1 MKKIL
6 ALLAVVTF
14 LYGGT
19 AFSQDRDRYALERKL
34 RKLERQVQDLV
45 NRVRDVEDINVN
57 LEDRIIDLERGG
69 VDRGEWICKIETT
82 FKTYSAVGR
91 SRAVAEENVIK
102 KCNKDTLSSN
112 CRNATCSN

>member
-34 RKLERQVQDLV
+34 R
-45 NRVRDVEDINVN
+45 N
-57 LEDRIIDLERGG
+57 LIFL
-69 VDRGEWICKIETT
+69 GE
-82 FKTYSAVGR
+82 
-91 SRAVAEENVIK
+91 IK
-102 KCNKDTLSSN
+102 
-112 CRNATCSN
+112 

>member
-14 LYGGT
+14 FYGGMGF
-19 AFSQDRDRYALERKL
+19 AQDRDLYSLERKL
-34 RKLERQVQDLV
+34 RKLERQVQDLA
-45 NRVRDVEDINVN
+45 NKVRDVEDINMN
-57 LEDRIIDLERGG
+57 LEDRIVDLERSGG
-69 VDRGEWICKIETT
+69 NRGEWICKIETT

-91 SRAVAEENVIK
+91 SRAVAEDNVIK

>member
-1 MKKIL
+1 MKFSKVFNPNAVPVQKTNSPSNGLGKKIK
-6 ALLAVVTF
+6 
-14 LYGGT
+14 
-19 AFSQDRDRYALERKL
+19 S
-34 RKLERQVQDLV
+34 
-45 NRVRDVEDINVN
+45 
-57 LEDRIIDLERGG
+57 EDRIIDLERGG